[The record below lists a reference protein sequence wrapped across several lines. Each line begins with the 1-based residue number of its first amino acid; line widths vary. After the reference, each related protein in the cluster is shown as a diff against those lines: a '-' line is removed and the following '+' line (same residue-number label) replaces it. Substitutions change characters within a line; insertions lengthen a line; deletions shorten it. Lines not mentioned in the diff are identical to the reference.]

1 MKDDFSVS
9 TSTSSF
15 TRGYSGLTLSI
26 GRFTECNTLSKVRR
40 FHISLPEM
48 STNLRSSDQMNGTQA
63 WPRQCRLIPAWFCC
77 VLMNYILAMAHTV
90 RAYMK
95 TGRDNSHYSVPEGS
109 LLKTWNRDA
118 SSSPFPQ
125 ITKVILRSAERTE
138 ARHISLFICGI
149 NPRKALGKYSSD

>member
-1 MKDDFSVS
+1 MS

-15 TRGYSGLTLSI
+15 TRGYSGPTLSI
-26 GRFTECNTLSKVRR
+26 GQFTECNKLSKVRS
-40 FHISLPEM
+40 FHIWLPEM

-77 VLMNYILAMAHTV
+77 VLMNYILAMAHIV

-95 TGRDNSHYSVPEGS
+95 TERDNLHYSVPEGNPS
-109 LLKTWNRDA
+109 TTWNRDV
-118 SSSPFPQ
+118 SSSPFPR
-125 ITKVILRSAERTE
+125 ITKLILRSVERTE

-149 NPRKALGKYSSD
+149 NLRKALEKYSSD